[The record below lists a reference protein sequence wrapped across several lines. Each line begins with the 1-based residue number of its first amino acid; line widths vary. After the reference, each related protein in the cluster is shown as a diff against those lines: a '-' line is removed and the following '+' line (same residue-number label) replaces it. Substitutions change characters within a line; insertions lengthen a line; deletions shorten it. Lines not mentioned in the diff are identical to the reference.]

1 VFRNIRFGVDKVASG
16 DVPRHLHRG
25 GYANIVLAGR
35 FMEAAFAGRF
45 RAEPGMALI
54 HAPFDCHANVGA
66 GGHGP
71 TILRLPWRDRA
82 VEGAFRVRDPDLL
95 ARLSE
100 TDPGEA
106 ERALRETIEPIDVP
120 HESWADALA
129 AALAGGSTFALGDWA
144 DRHGLNPGSLSRG
157 FRDVYQASPQRFRLQ
172 ARTRRAWRRVL
183 EETCSLT
190 RIAHECAFADLAHM
204 SRSIAAMTGHSPAA
218 WRRSRALP
226 RIPGQIDMR

>member
-1 VFRNIRFGVDKVASG
+1 M
-16 DVPRHLHRG
+16 PRHLHEG
-25 GYANIVLAGR
+25 GYANVVLAGR
-35 FMEAAFAGRF
+35 FTEAAFAGRF

-54 HAPFDCHANVGA
+54 HAPFDCHANVESGRR
-66 GGHGP
+66 GP

-100 TDPGEA
+100 RDLDEA
-106 ERALRETIEPIDVP
+106 ELALRDMIEPIDVP

-129 AALAGGSTFALGDWA
+129 AALAGGSIFALRDWA
-144 DRHGLNPGSLSRG
+144 ERRGLSPGSLSRG
-157 FRDVYQASPQRFRLQ
+157 FGDVYQVSPQRFRLQ
-172 ARTRRAWRRVL
+172 ARTRRAWRRVVD
-183 EETCSLT
+183 ETCSLT

-218 WRRSRALP
+218 WRRGLR
-226 RIPGQIDMR
+226 